1 LYDNRSCHYGQTV
14 GEKTTEP
21 KPFETAT
28 SLRRGLA
35 ILFALESGDE
45 LGVTRIAELVG
56 REKSQVSRALK
67 VLADEG
73 LVERDPQS
81 LAYRLGWRV
90 FTLAAVAG
98 DHRLASAAPRYLGEL
113 VRAFEENAYLSVLQ
127 GDDVLTVASESPPQ
141 AVQAVSWIGRV
152 VPAAC
157 TSAGYA
163 LLIDRDR
170 GDLEHVVPD
179 AAFRRQHPRGPQTAD
194 ELWERL
200 VEARARGYALA
211 DEEFEPGLVA
221 VAAPVRDFRGRVV
234 AAVSVSAP
242 KFRFAG
248 RLEEAGEQVRT
259 VAGELAQMLGW
270 EPGHT
275 SILEQW
281 QSSSSSPSGAPS

>member
-1 LYDNRSCHYGQTV
+1 MTA
-14 GEKTTEP
+14 
-21 KPFETAT
+21 ETAT

-67 VLADEG
+67 VLADQG
-73 LVERDPQS
+73 LVERDPHT
-81 LAYRLGWRV
+81 LAYRLGWRI

-98 DHRLASAAPRYLGEL
+98 DRRLASAAPRCLGEL
-113 VRAFEENAYLSVLQ
+113 VRTFEENAYLSVLQ

-170 GDLEHVVPD
+170 GDLEHLLPD
-179 AAFRRQHPRGPQTAD
+179 AAFRRQHPRGPQSAD
-194 ELWERL
+194 ELWER
-200 VEARARGYALA
+200 VVAARVRGYALA

-221 VAAPVRDFRGRVV
+221 VAGTVRDFRGRVV

-242 KFRFAG
+242 KFRFAR

-259 VAGELAQMLGW
+259 VAGELSRMLGW
-270 EPGHT
+270 EPERP
-275 SILEQW
+275 L
-281 QSSSSSPSGAPS
+281 SSVVVNFTDAAAAKRTPSGFSRDRSPR